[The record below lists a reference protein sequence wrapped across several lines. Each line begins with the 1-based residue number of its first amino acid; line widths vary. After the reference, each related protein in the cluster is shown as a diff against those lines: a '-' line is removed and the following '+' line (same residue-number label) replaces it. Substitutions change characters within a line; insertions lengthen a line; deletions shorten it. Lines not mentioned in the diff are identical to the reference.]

1 MFAGPQGQ
9 QMIVNCLPLFVPRPE
24 AQRVEPT
31 TSGHAASVSGEA
43 VETQHT
49 QGHSVRKTRVENQG
63 HKGSK
68 STQGFALKKASS
80 SESVLVDTCAS
91 AAAATKCK
99 LEKRS
104 SEAEDILD
112 ESARNKVKVHRET
125 WTQFNKGYS
134 TTGDVESASQVVTVS
149 ETTTEKL
156 VEALSSKEGGRE
168 EGEKEMEGVDSREE
182 QNTSGEGGGR
192 GEGGG
197 NEEGTSTEE
206 GEREGN
212 QGGPHVQSDG
222 ESDGDNG
229 KELSISYIE
238 NLEQIQTL
246 KRSSGSVS
254 FMVNPLVRVTSMHS
268 PRPASVVESRGEEAG
283 EVGGTDWDEGTR
295 GGEGGEVSESGER
308 GEEGEGVN
316 GRSEGEGGEGGKGE
330 DGGRGREGVNGGGEV
345 ATEDKTWGGEDGEEV
360 RAKIQATG
368 EEPHPTGPQ
377 TETQPLTSSAGDTA
391 STETPQA
398 QSTLLETAGE
408 SSTLPSENSS
418 RPSAPTSDPG
428 LSQRSEQLLA
438 PTATPLPPPPLT
450 VKPAFIE
457 RSGWLTKLSHRRGW
471 YSSLYG

>member
-1 MFAGPQGQ
+1 M
-9 QMIVNCLPLFVPRPE
+9 
-24 AQRVEPT
+24 EPT
-31 TSGHAASVSGEA
+31 TGGHAASVSGQA

-68 STQGFALKKASS
+68 STHGFALKKASS
-80 SESVLVDTCAS
+80 SESVLTDTCAS
-91 AAAATKCK
+91 AATATKCK
-99 LEKRS
+99 LGKRS

-125 WTQFNKGYS
+125 WTQFNNGYS
-134 TTGDVESASQVVTVS
+134 TTGDVESAAPQAVTVS
-149 ETTTEKL
+149 ETTTEEM
-156 VEALSSKEGGRE
+156 VEALSSKEGGGE
-168 EGEKEMEGVDSREE
+168 GGEKEMEGVDGREE
-182 QNTSGEGGGR
+182 ENTSGEG

-222 ESDGDNG
+222 ESDGENG

-268 PRPASVVESRGEEAG
+268 PRPAGVTESRGEEAG
-283 EVGGTDWDEGTR
+283 EVGGTDWDEETR

-308 GEEGEGVN
+308 GKEGEGVI

-330 DGGRGREGVNGGGEV
+330 EGGEGREGVNGGGEV
-345 ATEDKTWGGEDGEEV
+345 TTKDGTWGGEDGEDIK
-360 RAKIQATG
+360 AKMQATG

-377 TETQPLTSSAGDTA
+377 TETHTPTPSGGDA
-391 STETPQA
+391 VSTETPQA
-398 QSTLLETAGE
+398 QPTLLETASE
-408 SSTLPSENSS
+408 PSTLPSENST

-471 YSSLYG
+471 YSSLYGQHVCPPSL